1 MDISLAEYITYGL
14 IAYTGIL
21 VLIVSVIKEVPTTR
35 SLALVR
41 AIFLVPSVIACG
53 ILASSGIHI
62 DVATVTT
69 SNVIRSI
76 NTTQVWTEATTETN
90 QIVLQNNVWI
100 PFHGMLFIILSF
112 YIFQQIMFLLTKPA
126 RQGVSEESE
135 L

>member
-62 DVATVTT
+62 DVATLTT
-69 SNVIRSI
+69 SNVIRSV
-76 NTTQVWTEATTETN
+76 NTTQVWTETTTQTN
-90 QIVLQNNVWI
+90 QIVLQNSVWI
-100 PFHGMLFIILSF
+100 PFHFLLFIILTF
-112 YIFQQIMFLLTKPA
+112 YVIQQILFLLTKPP
-126 RQGVSEESE
+126 RQGVHEESE

>member
-1 MDISLAEYITYGL
+1 MDISIAEFITYGL
-14 IAYTGIL
+14 IGYAGVL
-21 VLIVSVIKEVPTTR
+21 VLIVSVIKEVPITR

-41 AIFLVPSVIACG
+41 AIFLIPSVIACG

-62 DVATVTT
+62 DVSTIATNSLT
-69 SNVIRSI
+69 RSV
-76 NTTQVWTEATTETN
+76 NTTQVWTEATTQTN
-90 QIVLQNNVWI
+90 QIVLANNVWI

>member
-69 SNVIRSI
+69 SNIIRSV
-76 NTTQVWTEATTETN
+76 NTTQVWTEATTQTN